1 MPFDS
6 QIHDKELHMKVYVGN
21 LSREMSE
28 TEFNALVTPFGATN
42 SVNLVKDR
50 ITGEPRGFGF
60 VEYPNDEHAKAA
72 IAALNGKE
80 VGGRVLRVN
89 ESQPKGQRT

>member
-1 MPFDS
+1 
-6 QIHDKELHMKVYVGN
+6 MKVYVGN
-21 LSREMSE
+21 LSKEMSE
-28 TEFNALVTPFGATN
+28 TEFTALVTPFGATN

-60 VEYPNDEHAKAA
+60 VEYPNAEHAKAA

-89 ESQPKGQRT
+89 ESQPKGSRS